1 MRRRVQVLAIALL
14 IPFVLLGPLHLFMP
28 ATAKA
33 HGIPAPVQV
42 GISFSPQRAAYLG
55 LDYRVAFKRLEAMH
69 FRLIRLSTYWDQVD
83 REGYDQLDWLM
94 SEARKSHQPVALTV
108 GMKALGWPEFFIPA
122 SAAPVGGLHQGQD
135 VATDS
140 AFREAALSFVDAT
153 VDRYRDNP
161 VLIAWQVEN
170 EPFNRAGPQ
179 RLWIDAEFLRDEI
192 ASVRALD
199 GHHRPVI
206 VNAFSHFNLVFDQAS
221 ARQGFDFRQWLG
233 FDADSAERDG
243 LSVLGR
249 GDVLGLDVYTAIGYQ
264 FLGSD
269 HLSHADGDWPDRLA
283 RVRDLA
289 HKQGKLAWRRARREI
304 CRQDGMKRQK
314 GGPTMTTLFEHAGG
328 LEALHRL
335 EEAFYASVL
344 KDPLLQPLF
353 GAARIGGSRTGFS
366 THSNVFSTALGGGL
380 DLTGRGACHNWPRQD
395 ETSWR

>member
-1 MRRRVQVLAIALL
+1 MQVLAIALVV
-14 IPFVLLGPLHLFMP
+14 PFLAVAPLHLFMP

-55 LDYRVAFKRLEAMH
+55 LDYKAAFRRLEAMH
-69 FRLIRLSTYWDQVD
+69 FRVIRLTTYWDQVD
-83 REGYDQLDWLM
+83 REGYGQLDWLM

-108 GMKALGWPEFFIPA
+108 GMKALGWPEFFIPP
-122 SAAPVGGLHQGQD
+122 SAVPVGGLHQGQD
-135 VATDS
+135 VASDS
-140 AFREAALSFVDAT
+140 VFRETALSFVDTT
-153 VDRYRDNP
+153 VGRYRDNP
-161 VLIAWQVEN
+161 ALIAWQVEN

-206 VNAFSHFNLVFDQAS
+206 VNAFSHFNLLFDQAS

-269 HLSHADGDWPDRLA
+269 HMSHADGDWPDRLA
-283 RVRDLA
+283 RVRALA
-289 HKQGKLAWRRARREI
+289 HKQGKQAWI
-304 CRQDGMKRQK
+304 
-314 GGPTMTTLFEHAGG
+314 T
-328 LEALHRL
+328 EAQAEPWESSDLNFVNPKSTSPSAIRGIF
-335 EEAFYASVL
+335 ANL
-344 KDPLLQPLF
+344 KDAGFTTVLF
-353 GAARIGGSRTGFS
+353 WGSEYWLWRADQGDTRWIDTINGILRDEARAPAMALAA
-366 THSNVFSTALGGGL
+366 
-380 DLTGRGACHNWPRQD
+380 
-395 ETSWR
+395 

>member
-14 IPFVLLGPLHLFMP
+14 VPFLLLGPLHLFMP

-69 FRLIRLSTYWDQVD
+69 FRVIRLSTYWDQVE

-122 SAAPVGGLHQGQD
+122 SAVPVGGLHQGQN

-269 HLSHADGDWPDRLA
+269 HMSHADGDWPDRLA

-289 HKQGKLAWRRARREI
+289 HKQGKLAWI
-304 CRQDGMKRQK
+304 
-314 GGPTMTTLFEHAGG
+314 T
-328 LEALHRL
+328 EAQAEPWESSDLN
-335 EEAFYASVL
+335 YANPKSTSPSAIRGIFANL
-344 KDPLLQPLF
+344 KDAGFTTVLF
-353 GAARIGGSRTGFS
+353 WGSEYWLWRADQGDTRWVDTIKGILRDES
-366 THSNVFSTALGGGL
+366 KAPAMALTA
-380 DLTGRGACHNWPRQD
+380 
-395 ETSWR
+395 

>member
-140 AFREAALSFVDAT
+140 AFREAALSFVVAT

-289 HKQGKLAWRRARREI
+289 HKQGKLAWI
-304 CRQDGMKRQK
+304 
-314 GGPTMTTLFEHAGG
+314 T
-328 LEALHRL
+328 EAQAEPWESSDLN
-335 EEAFYASVL
+335 YANPKSTSPSAIRGIFANL
-344 KDPLLQPLF
+344 KDAGFTTVLFWGSEYWLWRADQGDTRWVDTIKGILRDESKAPAMPL
-353 GAARIGGSRTGFS
+353 
-366 THSNVFSTALGGGL
+366 TA
-380 DLTGRGACHNWPRQD
+380 
-395 ETSWR
+395 